1 MSDTGNYCGADGRI
15 GQLMAAEIEAV
26 SLRIQAEMYV
36 RRPGYRGEPMREAE
50 QDERAERHGISVSM
64 SDKVIIEALRRY
76 KAELDRARDWW
87 LTEMEA
93 YRVAVCRELDEAM
106 ETGNLSKFRA
116 AQAEQAAAE
125 HKRFKLKSVS
135 NGKAVERKPD

>member
-93 YRVAVCRELDEAM
+93 YRVAGRE
-106 ETGNLSKFRA
+106 RA
-116 AQAEQAAAE
+116 AQEKQAAAE
-125 HKRFKLKSVS
+125 HKLFKLKSVS